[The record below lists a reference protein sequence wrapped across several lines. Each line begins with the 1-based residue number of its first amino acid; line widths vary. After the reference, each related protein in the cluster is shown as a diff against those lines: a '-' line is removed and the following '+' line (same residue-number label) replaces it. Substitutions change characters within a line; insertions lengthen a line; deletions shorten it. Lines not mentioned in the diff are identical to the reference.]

1 MRNMEENSK
10 TTTKLIIS
18 GPIDVKEVLIGSKGA
33 TLGRSPNC
41 DIVLDHSNI
50 SRFHARI
57 FQDPFGR
64 WIIED
69 LESQN
74 GVLVEG
80 EHIKAKAILHNQKIS
95 IRPFTLTLSQGLE
108 HRIAPDSSIQANVSV
123 VDKGLEENIE
133 SYRADRDGIL
143 SAELIRRLNKITGHL
158 LELHS
163 PLELYSEAS
172 YSLATMLDALV
183 AFVRLESDSGSS
195 TGSHQILACHFGK
208 NATKD
213 AATQTSNVHLS
224 KRVLDT
230 VRSTNTPVMARSGPS
245 SDRQLVLTVT
255 DDVTPHIV
263 FSAPI
268 NNVEGTLDVLYL
280 DMLENKSPKEMF
292 DFVEAMARQINSVQ
306 KSLVFSEAK
315 AQRQI
320 LDQQLALARDI
331 QSKLIPGELH
341 HGFDVDV
348 AVCYEPAMWVGGDYY
363 DIWSLADGRIAFTV
377 ADVSGKGLPAAM
389 IMSNL
394 QAALRT
400 TMDFCTEL
408 STVAEHVNQHLCQN
422 LCDDMFVTL
431 FLGLFDPST
440 NTLSYVN
447 AGHIPPLIKQ
457 PSDQAQPL
465 GEVTNLPLGIFKE
478 AFKMQVD
485 TISPNTSLLVVTD
498 GITEASSPDDEL
510 FGMECLVKLM
520 TDTEPHSAQELVQ
533 TVIRGVTDFRK
544 TVPQQDDTTVLA
556 LINRKTTRRINPDK
570 E

>member
-1 MRNMEENSK
+1 MEEQGK

-18 GPIDVKEVLIGSKGA
+18 GPIDDKEVLIGSKGA
-33 TLGRSPNC
+33 TLGRSPDC
-41 DIVLDHSNI
+41 DIVLDNSNI
-50 SRFHARI
+50 SRLHARI

-80 EHIKAKAILHNQKIS
+80 KHIKAQAILPNQKIS
-95 IRPFTLTLSQGLE
+95 IRPFTLSLSQGLE
-108 HRIAPDSSIQANVSV
+108 QRIAPDSSIQANVSV
-123 VDKGLEENIE
+123 VDKGLEEDIV
-133 SYRADRDGIL
+133 SYKADQDGIL
-143 SAELIRRLNKITGHL
+143 SVALIRRLNKITGHL

-172 YSLATMLDALV
+172 YSLAKMLDALV
-183 AFVRLESDSGSS
+183 AFVRLAPASGSS

-208 NATKD
+208 DATKD
-213 AATQTSNVHLS
+213 AATQTSNIHLS

-230 VRSTNTPVMARSGPS
+230 VRSTNTPVMAKSGPS
-245 SDRQLVLTVT
+245 SDRQLVLTIS
-255 DDVTPHIV
+255 DEVTPHIV

-292 DFVEAMARQINSVQ
+292 DFVEAMARQINAVQ
-306 KSLVFSEAK
+306 KSLVSSEAK
-315 AQRQI
+315 AQRLI

-331 QSKLIPGELH
+331 QTNLIPSELH

-363 DIWSLADGRIAFTV
+363 DVWSLADGRIAFTV

-400 TMDFCTEL
+400 TMAFCTEL
-408 STVAEHVNQHLCQN
+408 STVVEYVNQHLCQN
-422 LCDDMFVTL
+422 LCDDMFVT
-431 FLGLFDPST
+431 FFIGLFDPST

-447 AGHIPPLIKQ
+447 AGHIPPRIKQ

-510 FGMECLVKLM
+510 FGMECLAKLM
-520 TDTEPHSAQELVQ
+520 TDFESHSAQELVQ

-544 TVPQQDDTTVLA
+544 TVPQQDDITVLA
-556 LINRKTTRRINPDK
+556 LINRTTTRRINPDK

>member
-1 MRNMEENSK
+1 MEEHSK

-33 TLGRSPNC
+33 TLGRSPDC
-41 DIVLDHSNI
+41 DIVLDNSNI
-50 SRFHARI
+50 SRLHARI

-80 EHIKAKAILHNQKIS
+80 KHIKAKAILPNQKIS
-95 IRPFTLTLSQGLE
+95 IRPFTLSLSQGLE
-108 HRIAPDSSIQANVSV
+108 QRIAPDSSIQANVSV
-123 VDKGLEENIE
+123 VDKGLEEDIV
-133 SYRADRDGIL
+133 SYKADQDGIL
-143 SAELIRRLNKITGHL
+143 SVALIRRLNKITGHL

-163 PLELYSEAS
+163 PLDLYSEAS

-183 AFVRLESDSGSS
+183 AFVRLAPASGSP

-208 NATKD
+208 DATKD
-213 AATQTSNVHLS
+213 AATHTSNVHLS

-245 SDRQLVLTVT
+245 SDRQLVLTIS
-255 DDVTPHIV
+255 DEVTPHIV

-315 AQRQI
+315 AQRLI

-341 HGFDVDV
+341 HGFEVDI

-363 DIWSLADGRIAFTV
+363 DGPCGLGVITMMYGR
-377 ADVSGKGLPAAM
+377 
-389 IMSNL
+389 
-394 QAALRT
+394 
-400 TMDFCTEL
+400 
-408 STVAEHVNQHLCQN
+408 
-422 LCDDMFVTL
+422 
-431 FLGLFDPST
+431 
-440 NTLSYVN
+440 
-447 AGHIPPLIKQ
+447 
-457 PSDQAQPL
+457 
-465 GEVTNLPLGIFKE
+465 
-478 AFKMQVD
+478 
-485 TISPNTSLLVVTD
+485 
-498 GITEASSPDDEL
+498 
-510 FGMECLVKLM
+510 
-520 TDTEPHSAQELVQ
+520 
-533 TVIRGVTDFRK
+533 
-544 TVPQQDDTTVLA
+544 
-556 LINRKTTRRINPDK
+556 
-570 E
+570 

>member
-1 MRNMEENSK
+1 MEEQSK

-18 GPIDVKEVLIGSKGA
+18 GPKDVKEILINPKGA
-33 TLGRSPNC
+33 TLGRSADC
-41 DIVLDHSNI
+41 DIVLDHGNI
-50 SRFHARI
+50 SRLHARI

-80 EHIKAKAILHNQKIS
+80 KRIKAKAILPDQKIS
-95 IRPFTLTLSQGLE
+95 IRPFTLSLSEGLE
-108 HRIAPDSSIQANVSV
+108 QQIAPDSSMQANLSV
-123 VDKGLEENIE
+123 VDKGLEEDIV
-133 SYRADRDGIL
+133 SYKADRDGIL
-143 SAELIRRLNKITGHL
+143 SAALIRRLNKITGNL
-158 LELHS
+158 LELQS

-183 AFVRLESDSGSS
+183 AFVRLTPDSDSL
-195 TGSHQILACHFGK
+195 TRAHQILACHFGK
-208 NATKD
+208 DATKD
-213 AATQTSNVHLS
+213 ASHTSNIHLS

-245 SDRQLVLTVT
+245 SDRQLVLTIG
-255 DDVTPHIV
+255 DEVTPHVV

-268 NNVEGTLDVLYL
+268 NEFDGTLDVLYI
-280 DMLENKSPKEMF
+280 DILENKSPKEMF

-306 KSLVFSEAK
+306 KSLVSSEVK
-315 AQRQI
+315 TQRRM
-320 LDQQLALARDI
+320 LDQQLELARDI
-331 QSKLIPGELH
+331 QSKLIPGKLQL
-341 HGFDVDV
+341 GVDVDV

-363 DIWSLADGRIAFTV
+363 DVWSLADGRVAFTV

-400 TMDFCTEL
+400 TMDFCTEV
-408 STVAEHVNQHLCQN
+408 STVVEHVNQHLCQN
-422 LCDDMFVTL
+422 LCEDMFVTL

-440 NTLSYVN
+440 NTLYYVN
-447 AGHIPPLIKQ
+447 AGHIPPLIKP
-457 PSDQAQPL
+457 PSEQAQPL

-478 AFKMQVD
+478 AFKMQVE
-485 TISPNTSLLVVTD
+485 TISPDTSLLVVTD
-498 GITEASSPDDEL
+498 GITEAGSPEGEL
-510 FGMECLVKLM
+510 FGMDGLEKLM
-520 TDTEPHSAQELVQ
+520 TNSEPHSAQDLIQ
-533 TVIRGVTDFRK
+533 TVIKGVADFRK
-544 TVPQQDDTTVLA
+544 TAPQQDDTTVLA
-556 LINRKTTRRINPDK
+556 LINRKQTQRINPDK

>member
-1 MRNMEENSK
+1 MEEQGK

-18 GPIDVKEVLIGSKGA
+18 GPIDDKEVLIGSKGA
-33 TLGRSPNC
+33 TLGRSPDC
-41 DIVLDHSNI
+41 DIVLDNSNI
-50 SRFHARI
+50 SRLHARI

-80 EHIKAKAILHNQKIS
+80 KHIKAQAILPNQKIS
-95 IRPFTLTLSQGLE
+95 IRPFTLSLSQGLE
-108 HRIAPDSSIQANVSV
+108 QRIAPDSSIQANVSV
-123 VDKGLEENIE
+123 VDKGLEEDIV
-133 SYRADRDGIL
+133 SYKADQDGIL
-143 SAELIRRLNKITGHL
+143 SVALIRRLNKITGHL

-172 YSLATMLDALV
+172 YSLAKMLDALV
-183 AFVRLESDSGSS
+183 AFVRLAPASGSS

-208 NATKD
+208 DATKD
-213 AATQTSNVHLS
+213 AATQTSNIHLS

-230 VRSTNTPVMARSGPS
+230 VRSTNTPVMAKSGPS
-245 SDRQLVLTVT
+245 SDRQLVLTIS
-255 DDVTPHIV
+255 DEVTPHIV

-292 DFVEAMARQINSVQ
+292 DFVEAMARQINAVQ
-306 KSLVFSEAK
+306 KSLVSSEAK
-315 AQRQI
+315 AQRLI

-331 QSKLIPGELH
+331 QTNLIPSELH

-363 DIWSLADGRIAFTV
+363 DVWSLADGRIAFTV

-400 TMDFCTEL
+400 TMAFCTEL
-408 STVAEHVNQHLCQN
+408 STVVEYVNQHLCQN
-422 LCDDMFVTL
+422 LCDDMFVT
-431 FLGLFDPST
+431 FFIGLFDPST

-457 PSDQAQPL
+457 SSDQAQPL

-510 FGMECLVKLM
+510 FGMECLAKLM
-520 TDTEPHSAQELVQ
+520 TDFESHSAQELVQ

-544 TVPQQDDTTVLA
+544 TVPQQDDITVLA
-556 LINRKTTRRINPDK
+556 LINRTTTRRINPDK